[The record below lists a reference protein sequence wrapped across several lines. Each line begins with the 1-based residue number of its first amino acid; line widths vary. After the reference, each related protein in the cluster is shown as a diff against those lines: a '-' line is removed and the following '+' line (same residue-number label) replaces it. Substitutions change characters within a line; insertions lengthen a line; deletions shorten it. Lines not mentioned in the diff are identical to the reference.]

1 MSEKTTA
8 RDKGAKV
15 DTKNGARVAESDK
28 DEVSDEEVE
37 QDEEDEPESESD
49 TDSEEESN
57 SGSRAR
63 KYEDNPFVITSAQV
77 DRKKKTTNLNTP
89 STERT
94 LRPSSI
100 RRSSR
105 TPAGTGNNVQLG
117 TDKHG
122 TPRLSLAELVSM
134 NGSGKKRKKDE
145 AGRD

>member
-63 KYEDNPFVITSAQV
+63 KYEDNLFVITSA
-77 DRKKKTTNLNTP
+77 
-89 STERT
+89 
-94 LRPSSI
+94 
-100 RRSSR
+100 
-105 TPAGTGNNVQLG
+105 
-117 TDKHG
+117 
-122 TPRLSLAELVSM
+122 
-134 NGSGKKRKKDE
+134 
-145 AGRD
+145 